1 MKTMT
6 RILGVTVAVA
16 VVALAASSASANCLP
31 NKTLTTWGSGG
42 YQYVNLPAGNNNDTV
57 VGRFWQKGGRSLA
70 NEGTFD
76 DTNWLRF
83 YAGTSKWYIL
93 GELGTAGVFG
103 CPSGSLIVTL
113 DTAQGQNLTIEL
125 DETPALPNA
134 FDLSRFDVDFAF
146 GQKPRPQ
153 VQNSARPG
161 GGTSITGN
169 LIVSAQT
176 GGLYTLGA
184 AVAAAPTYRLVSAAA
199 ASDPGG
205 NAALYTPGLD
215 VTPGTPA
222 PFSAD
227 CANTALDQWIAVQ
240 TIVDGVPS
248 DTGRPGRASSAT
260 RPWPIPSSS
269 TSTAP
274 LVPTRGASAKSIV

>member
-6 RILGVTVAVA
+6 RILGVTAAVA

-42 YQYVNLPAGNNNDTV
+42 YQYVNLPPGNDNNTV
-57 VGRFWQKGGRSLA
+57 VGRFWQKGGRALA

-76 DTNWLRF
+76 DTQWLKL
-83 YAGTSKWYIL
+83 YAPTSKWYIL

-134 FDLSRFDVDFAF
+134 YDLSRFDVDFAF

-153 VQNSARPG
+153 VLNSARV
-161 GGTSITGN
+161 GTDITGN
-169 LIVSAQT
+169 VQVQAQT
-176 GGLYTLGA
+176 AGIYTLGA
-184 AVAAAPTYRLVSAAA
+184 AVAAAPTYRLVTAIGTT
-199 ASDPGG
+199 DPGG
-205 NAALYTPGLD
+205 SAAQYLPGAA

-227 CANTALDQWIAVQ
+227 CTNINVDQWIAVQ

-248 DTGRPGRASSAT
+248 DTVSPRTRISCNPAMADPKFKHIDRPA
-260 RPWPIPSSS
+260 RPNPRSE
-269 TSTAP
+269 
-274 LVPTRGASAKSIV
+274 R